1 MHEKDNIV
9 YKSSKNDI
17 PAGRDYAP
25 VFKTGTFPVAYSGR
39 YKLPL
44 NVPLSLHSH
53 DCFEVGYCHEGEGI
67 FIVENKILPFRGGDL
82 CIICS
87 DDFHIAQSEGI
98 KEAVW
103 TFLQFDPV
111 FLLSGQ
117 SGEEDFLN
125 ADIYSGA
132 GFNNIISGDY
142 AKTLAPLIIGTVNE
156 IERKSSGW
164 KIAAS
169 SYLRC
174 LMIGLYRM
182 TESENIHKYE
192 TDRHDMMKRLAPA
205 LRIITHEYRS
215 KITLEGLGR
224 SCGMSVSHFQR
235 IFRSAFGQ
243 APMQYLQYYRLR
255 LGAHYIRSRGMG
267 VMEAA
272 ISVGYEGPST
282 FHRHFKRMFKCS
294 PCKWKK
300 QGGHDG
306 M

>member
-1 MHEKDNIV
+1 MRKKDKIV
-9 YKSSKNDI
+9 QESSKNDI

-25 VFKTGTFPVAYSGR
+25 VPKTGSFPVAYSGR

-44 NVPLSLHSH
+44 NIPLSLHSH
-53 DCFEVGYCHEGEGI
+53 DCFEAGYCHEGEGI

-82 CIICS
+82 CIICR
-87 DDFHIAQSEGI
+87 DDFHIAQSEGG

-103 TFLQFDPV
+103 SFLQFDPV

-125 ADIYSGA
+125 ADIYTGA
-132 GFNNIISGDY
+132 GFNNIISDDD
-142 AKTLAPLIIGTVNE
+142 AKALVPFIIGAANE
-156 IERKSSGW
+156 IEGKSPGW
-164 KIAAS
+164 QIAAG

-182 TESENIHKYE
+182 PKNDMTLRQEAN
-192 TDRHDMMKRLAPA
+192 RHDIMKRLAPA
-205 LRIITHEYRS
+205 LRIITHDYRA
-215 KITLEGLGR
+215 KITLGGLGR

-235 IFRSAFGQ
+235 VFRSAFGQ
-243 APMQYLQYYRLR
+243 APMQYLRYYRLR
-255 LGAHYIRSRGMG
+255 LGAHYIRTRGMG

-272 ISVGYEGPST
+272 MAVGYEGPST

-300 QGGHDG
+300 HAGHR